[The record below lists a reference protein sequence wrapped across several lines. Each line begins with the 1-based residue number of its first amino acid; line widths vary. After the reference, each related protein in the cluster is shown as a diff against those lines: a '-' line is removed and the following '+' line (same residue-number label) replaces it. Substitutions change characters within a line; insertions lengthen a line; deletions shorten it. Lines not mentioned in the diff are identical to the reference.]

1 VLRSPPWHGWSL
13 WNIGVTND
21 QGYLPLVV
29 STSRSFLVHELSPG
43 CNYNNATGVS
53 SGAGTAYPSGA
64 PEFIPV
70 LSGFVLLD
78 LRSLVLCVCF
88 VDTCLSICLFSVGH
102 FVVVLLRY
110 INSDNPFGIFKLFLV
125 DLCYGAKP
133 TSFNNNLSIQ
143 IWGTAPCVRKFSQLF
158 LNQFKIDVHN
168 ITLSSATLYRYNYT
182 N

>member
-1 VLRSPPWHGWSL
+1 MNEERIGKCLRQVEDIPGHLWHRYSITI
-13 WNIGVTND
+13 NHVMVVTATLSSDDFN
-21 QGYLPLVV
+21 L
-29 STSRSFLVHELSPG
+29 TKRSMCH
-43 CNYNNATGVS
+43 
-53 SGAGTAYPSGA
+53 
-64 PEFIPV
+64 
-70 LSGFVLLD
+70 GFVLLD

-110 INSDNPFGIFKLFLV
+110 MDSDNPFGIFKLFLV